1 MAYETI
7 RYQVKS
13 GVGTITLN
21 RPEKLNSFTRQMLKE
36 LKDALCAAEKD
47 PAVRCLVITG
57 AGRGFCAG
65 QDLKDFAE
73 SPTGDLVRQYYVPLI
88 LRVRSIEKPV
98 LAAVNG
104 VAAGAGCSLALACDL
119 LILSEKASLLQAFIK
134 VGLVPDAGA
143 SYLLPRLIGYHRS
156 MELAL
161 FGEKISAE
169 RALELG
175 LCNRVV
181 PETQFASVVSE
192 WSAHLAQGPR
202 AMGWVKR
209 VIARGL
215 NQSMEEILEAEASY
229 QELAAQTADSREG
242 MAAFLEKRTPKFI
255 GA

>member
-7 RYQVKS
+7 HYEVQA

-21 RPEKLNSFTRQMLKE
+21 RPDKLNSFTIQMLVE
-36 LKDALCAAEKD
+36 LNEVLRIAEKD

-65 QDLKDFAE
+65 QDLQAFNE
-73 SPTGDLVRQYYVPLI
+73 SPTGDLVRQHYIPLI
-88 LRVRSIEKPV
+88 LRLRSIEKPV

-119 LILSEKASLLQAFIK
+119 IILSEKAAMLQAFIK
-134 VGLVPDAGA
+134 VGLVPDCGA
-143 SYLLPRLIGYHRS
+143 SYVLPRLIGYHRA

-161 FGEKISAE
+161 FGEKISAG

-181 PETQFASVVSE
+181 PEAEFASVVSE
-192 WSAHLAQGPR
+192 WSARLAAGPK

-209 VIARGL
+209 VVTRGL
-215 NQSMEEILEAEASY
+215 DQSLEEIMEAEASY
-229 QELAAQTADSREG
+229 QELAAETADAKEA
-242 MAAFLEKRTPKFI
+242 MAAFLEKRTPKFA
-255 GA
+255 GK